1 MFEML
6 LNIDWCAHLPL
17 VFALSTLVVSVLAV
31 LMVLAVP
38 IRDEDLRDHDADIEQ
53 AINIA
58 NSH

>member
-1 MFEML
+1 ML
-6 LNIDWCAHLPL
+6 DQLAAFDWCTHL
-17 VFALSTLVVSVLAV
+17 VTIFALSTLTVSIVAV

-38 IRDEDLRDHDADIEQ
+38 ISDEDLRDHDADIEQ